1 MKILKALNLP
11 NRDRSLL
18 LQAGCCLIVVRLG
31 LWSLPFQTLQNLLFN
46 RLSLVLKSAH
56 HQVPIDKIVWA
67 VNTTSRY
74 MPGQVKCLA
83 RALTTKIVMKQ
94 QGYTAELRIGVRRS
108 QTGQLEAHAW
118 IEYQGEVIIG
128 QLHHL
133 VEFTPLPSLRLNP

>member
-18 LQAGCCLIVVRLG
+18 LQAGCCLIAVRLG
-31 LWSLPFQTLQNLLFN
+31 LWLLPFQTLQNLLFN
-46 RLSLVLKSAH
+46 RRSVGKLTQ

-83 RALTTKIVMKQ
+83 RALATKTLLKQ
-94 QGYTAELRIGVRRS
+94 QGYTAELRIGVMRS

-118 IEYQGEVIIG
+118 IEFQGEVIIG
-128 QLHHL
+128 QLHNL